1 MINKTETIFRCL
13 CLYTANPM
21 SVGAPVLGSAGAV
34 GVLWVL
40 FLVLRRRRR
49 QNNNDIER
57 GPLLGNGAVDQVHNP
72 IGADLAGRSLP
83 VSIGSSRSKA
93 DVNLR
98 SAHF

>member
-1 MINKTETIFRCL
+1 
-13 CLYTANPM
+13 M
-21 SVGAPVLGSAGAV
+21 SVVTPVVASAGAV
-34 GVLWVL
+34 VVLLVLLVL
-40 FLVLRRRRR
+40 FLIWWLRRK

-57 GPLLGNGAVDQVHNP
+57 GPLLGNDAEDQVHNP

-83 VSIGSSRSKA
+83 VSINSSRSKA